1 MNEVQELLSRFWI
14 VREQDREL
22 YYAVKRS
29 LPQLRRFINEQL
41 GWNLIVNEAVIK
53 LEKVP
58 PHSMAWMG
66 IAEFTD
72 PLDYALLCA
81 LLIYLED
88 KEEGEQFL
96 LSALTAAL
104 ETYMANACP
113 VDWTRFPHRKALVR
127 VLRFAQRIGLLLVY
141 DGNSE
146 TFGSSREQEVLYEN
160 TGLSRDFSVHFGRDV
175 SACQCG
181 EDFEALAWEGDAD
194 RGRQRVNRVYRQLA
208 LTPGLYWSQMDQAD
222 YEYVKNQ
229 RQWLAKYLGEAI
241 GGELQVHRN
250 GAFLLMEQEHPFG
263 SCFPNDQALSDV
275 TLLLCRQLRAQVDLG
290 EQSRQPDDRILC
302 TRREFHRLLS
312 QCREQWSDGWG
323 RQLRELPLEQLEENV
338 ISYMEGWMLLERCD
352 DALLLCPAAGKW
364 TGQYPA
370 SYRPQEGGATIDE
383 PLENA

>member
-146 TFGSSREQEVLYEN
+146 TFGSSREQEVLY
-160 TGLSRDFSVHFGRDV
+160 
-175 SACQCG
+175 
-181 EDFEALAWEGDAD
+181 
-194 RGRQRVNRVYRQLA
+194 
-208 LTPGLYWSQMDQAD
+208 
-222 YEYVKNQ
+222 
-229 RQWLAKYLGEAI
+229 
-241 GGELQVHRN
+241 
-250 GAFLLMEQEHPFG
+250 
-263 SCFPNDQALSDV
+263 
-275 TLLLCRQLRAQVDLG
+275 
-290 EQSRQPDDRILC
+290 
-302 TRREFHRLLS
+302 
-312 QCREQWSDGWG
+312 
-323 RQLRELPLEQLEENV
+323 
-338 ISYMEGWMLLERCD
+338 
-352 DALLLCPAAGKW
+352 
-364 TGQYPA
+364 
-370 SYRPQEGGATIDE
+370 
-383 PLENA
+383 